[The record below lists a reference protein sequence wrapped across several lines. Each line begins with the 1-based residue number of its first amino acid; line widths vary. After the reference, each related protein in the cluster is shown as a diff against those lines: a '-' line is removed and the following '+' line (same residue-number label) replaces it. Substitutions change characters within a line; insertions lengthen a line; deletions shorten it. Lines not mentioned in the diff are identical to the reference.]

1 MNMPVHAGVMLLLL
15 PGPALASNPDGLV
28 TLVVGIPALLAACV
42 ILAVLLAFTPRKLAR
57 TLALITA
64 LPTLILGLYVLPD
77 AATLLH
83 DPGTENFVIGA
94 IYVALQALALLLI
107 YLLVRRRPSP
117 PP

>member
-1 MNMPVHAGVMLLLL
+1 MNMPVRAGVMLLLL

-42 ILAVLLAFTPRKLAR
+42 VLAALLAFTPRKVVR
-57 TLALITA
+57 TLAVIAA
-64 LPTLILGLYVLPD
+64 LPTLALGLYVLPD
-77 AATLLH
+77 AATLLR
-83 DPGTENFVIGA
+83 DPGTENFVIGT

-117 PP
+117 SP